1 MNNTNFFQNELFILI
16 IFLPLLNF
24 IICFFFKHFFNK
36 FFLIY
41 YIIFNIF
48 FVLVLI
54 ITLIIQINFFYYSY
68 PVITFVEEW
77 AFVYSLKIN
86 FDFMCNNLAL
96 YMLFII
102 VSISFLVHSYSFAY
116 MYSDY
121 NIINFMGYLSLFT
134 FSMIIL
140 VTSNNFFIFF
150 IGWEGVGL
158 CSFKLIN
165 FWNTRLQA
173 NKSALKAILVNKIGD
188 FFLFS
193 AIALIFK
200 IFKTLDFNTIF
211 FIFLN
216 LNNDSNLKNY
226 VDIIALF
233 LLLAAMTK
241 SAQLILHTWL
251 PDAMEGPTPVSALL
265 HAATMVTAG
274 IFLIIK
280 CSFIFEKSVLI
291 LEFMIYIGMF
301 TTIFSSLIGFCQYDL
316 KKIIAF
322 STCSQLGYMFL
333 ACGLSSYYIS
343 LFHLF
348 NHAFFKALLF
358 LSAGSIIHSLSNQQ
372 DIRKMGGLRFLMP
385 FTYICFLVS
394 SLSLMGLPFYS
405 GFYSKDALFELL
417 LINTYVFNKYCLKG
431 TFLIVC
437 FFLTLLL
444 TILYS
449 YKVLFFV
456 FFNKFNFYK
465 QKQFKDFASND
476 FIFFS
481 FLFLFF
487 FSILSGFFFKEYFN
501 CNSLFD
507 SIFITFL
514 SQKDFYFSFSNYF
527 LLKFKFFPIVLLLI
541 GLLLAYALYNLNYL
555 NIYFFFF

>member
-1 MNNTNFFQNELFILI
+1 
-16 IFLPLLNF
+16 
-24 IICFFFKHFFNK
+24 
-36 FFLIY
+36 
-41 YIIFNIF
+41 
-48 FVLVLI
+48 
-54 ITLIIQINFFYYSY
+54 
-68 PVITFVEEW
+68 
-77 AFVYSLKIN
+77 
-86 FDFMCNNLAL
+86 
-96 YMLFII
+96 
-102 VSISFLVHSYSFAY
+102 
-116 MYSDY
+116 
-121 NIINFMGYLSLFT
+121 
-134 FSMIIL
+134 
-140 VTSNNFFIFF
+140 
-150 IGWEGVGL
+150 
-158 CSFKLIN
+158 
-165 FWNTRLQA
+165 
-173 NKSALKAILVNKIGD
+173 
-188 FFLFS
+188 
-193 AIALIFK
+193 
-200 IFKTLDFNTIF
+200 
-211 FIFLN
+211 
-216 LNNDSNLKNY
+216 
-226 VDIIALF
+226 
-233 LLLAAMTK
+233 
-241 SAQLILHTWL
+241 
-251 PDAMEGPTPVSALL
+251 MEGPTPVSALL

-555 NIYFFFF
+555 NIYFFFFSSMYRNLILFFNKKMMFDDLFNFIIVFLFLSGNYYYKIIDKGFLQYFGPKGLYFFVNKYITSLNYYYNNGSFSLSFINLLFILIVLSFILFL